1 MGLGHKDPCK
11 SDGFYVQRHVSRL
24 GPRVLRLLCVPILTS
39 LALLACV
46 WDVYSNLSGVLYG
59 IRPQRTL

>member
-24 GPRVLRLLCVPILTS
+24 GPRVLRLLCVPILIS

-46 WDVYSNLSGVLYG
+46 WDVYSNL
-59 IRPQRTL
+59 